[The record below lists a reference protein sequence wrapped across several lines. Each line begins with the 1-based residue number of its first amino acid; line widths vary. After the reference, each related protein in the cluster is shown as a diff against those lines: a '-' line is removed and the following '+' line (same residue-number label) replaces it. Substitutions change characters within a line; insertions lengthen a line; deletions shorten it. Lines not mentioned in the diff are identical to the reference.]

1 MTALFPAPAAQ
12 AWMAL
17 LADHDMAAVLALH
30 RELAAGGNDTLPLA
44 VELYGDALCAEG
56 YMGEAE

>member
-1 MTALFPAPAAQ
+1 
-12 AWMAL
+12 MAL